1 VRYVFPHGVNS
12 SVLQIY
18 SLPAVSVGVA
28 AGGNASA
35 FANASSAVG
44 SIACAIRV
52 LGAGTLVIDFGVET
66 PGWVEFDSADLSA
79 ADAAALVLATSEY
92 AAPDFVAAYKQGR
105 PTVYGAACG
114 GGRSLTKNKPQ
125 SNACTYRLET
135 NPELYEGLRFAFL
148 TLAVAPAQPFTIT
161 ALRAVVQAKPVT
173 YAGAFAAAGD
183 PQLARIWSVGAFTV
197 RATMQASYMGSILED
212 RGDRIA
218 WTGDLH
224 PTQLTAMAAFGNFD
238 FVLANLNRSSCPDCC
253 NGIATY
259 CLYFVLSLCDYFD
272 ATGDRAA
279 LAALAPAASAK
290 LDAAAAL
297 YADPRG
303 LRFVGHDDRLG
314 NGFCAPDLPECQAV
328 YRLLAIRAWARFAR
342 ALRAAALQPA
352 AAARYANLS
361 SSAVAALRAAPA
373 QPWWAGFGVHAAA

>member
-1 VRYVFPHGVNS
+1 VRYVFPPVNS

-105 PTVYGAACG
+105 PTVY
-114 GGRSLTKNKPQ
+114 RHILYN
-125 SNACTYRLET
+125 TYRLET

-148 TLAVAPAQPFTIT
+148 TLAVAPVQPFTIT

-253 NGIATY
+253 NGIAT
-259 CLYFVLSLCDYFD
+259 LLPVF
-272 ATGDRAA
+272 RA
-279 LAALAPAASAK
+279 
-290 LDAAAAL
+290 
-297 YADPRG
+297 
-303 LRFVGHDDRLG
+303 
-314 NGFCAPDLPECQAV
+314 
-328 YRLLAIRAWARFAR
+328 
-342 ALRAAALQPA
+342 
-352 AAARYANLS
+352 
-361 SSAVAALRAAPA
+361 
-373 QPWWAGFGVHAAA
+373 